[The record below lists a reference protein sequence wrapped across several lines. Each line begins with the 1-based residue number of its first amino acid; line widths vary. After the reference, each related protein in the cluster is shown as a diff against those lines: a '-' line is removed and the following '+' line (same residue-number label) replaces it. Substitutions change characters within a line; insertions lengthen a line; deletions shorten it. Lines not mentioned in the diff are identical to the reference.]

1 MSELLPAILDY
12 APVMGL
18 SADCSEIFFSDRAN
32 LLGAMD
38 LRTGRLLYSYPN
50 LSCTPHHLLPLP
62 STTTTSSSSSPVI
75 RLATVASD
83 AALRI
88 HSTLPPKKEGE
99 KGNLGGGRKA
109 KVEGMVGGV
118 GIASFVFKG
127 HGEIADPV
135 KETKKRRGGE
145 VDDDEDEDEE
155 DGDTDDEEVWE
166 GMSEVKDEGSE
177 SEDEV
182 DVPKKKSRK

>member
-1 MSELLPAILDY
+1 
-12 APVMGL
+12 
-18 SADCSEIFFSDRAN
+18 
-32 LLGAMD
+32 MD

-50 LSCTPHHLLPLP
+50 LSCTPHHLLALP
-62 STTTTSSSSSPVI
+62 SPPSASSTSSFKSSSSSSPVI

-109 KVEGMVGGV
+109 KVEAMVGGA
-118 GIASFVFKG
+118 GIASFIFRG

-135 KETKKRRGGE
+135 REKPKKKRGGE
-145 VDDDEDEDEE
+145 EEDEDVEDDED
-155 DGDTDDEEVWE
+155 GDSDDEEVWDE
-166 GMSEVKDEGSE
+166 MSEVEDEGSE

-182 DVPKKKSRK
+182 EVPKKKSRK